1 MDAMIALLGCF
12 LGKPQHKHTL
22 QSKTFWNGLGVLL
35 KLITLKELEAMLCLL
50 KAEKSLEI
58 FSGT

>member
-12 LGKPQHKHTL
+12 LGKPHHKHKL